1 MFGAKLVSVN
11 VRHLSIGLLALGAT
25 ACVIDTVPLPDER
38 SDDTGTADRYTGP
51 GIQSQALFYSQA
63 PAWLVGVEGALA
75 PEARLTVENIT
86 SPNAWHSGAQANS
99 LGAFNLPIQAAF
111 GDQLELTMSI
121 AGTPWDSLTL
131 LIAPPSPAATLGS
144 LDLAGAFSGE
154 NDGDP
159 GAGAL
164 VLVSPPNAFGLV
176 SVSAAPG
183 ALSADLLVIVANTSL
198 GASTEARAQADGS
211 FMAVLDGRSGDSLTV
226 FAVDPSVG
234 GAGGAATTAEV
245 P

>member
-1 MFGAKLVSVN
+1 MN

-38 SDDTGTADRYTGP
+38 PDDTGTAGRYSGP

-63 PAWLVGVEGALA
+63 PAWLVGVEGSLA
-75 PEARLTVENIT
+75 PLAHLTVENIT
-86 SPNAWHSGAQANS
+86 SPNAWHSGAEANA

-121 AGTPWDSLTL
+121 AGIPWDSLTL
-131 LIAPPSPAATLGS
+131 LIVPPSPTSTLGS
-144 LDLAGAFSGE
+144 LDLAGAFWDE
-154 NDGDP
+154 NDSGS

-176 SVSAAPG
+176 TVSAAPG

-198 GASTEARAQADGS
+198 GASTDARAQADGS
-211 FMAVLDGRSGDSLTV
+211 FVAVLGGRSGDSLTV
-226 FAVDPSVG
+226 FAVDPNSN
-234 GAGGAATTAEV
+234 GAGGAATTVKV